1 MKNAR
6 EGRQTNLSV
15 NMKNARE
22 GREARAEIIVSA
34 H

>member
-6 EGRQTNLSV
+6 EGRQTNVSV
-15 NMKNARE
+15 KMKNARE